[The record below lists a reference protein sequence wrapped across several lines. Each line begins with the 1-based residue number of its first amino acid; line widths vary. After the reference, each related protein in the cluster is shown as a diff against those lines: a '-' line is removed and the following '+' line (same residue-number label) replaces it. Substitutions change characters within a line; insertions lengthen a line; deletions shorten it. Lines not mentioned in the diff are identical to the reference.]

1 MFEIVLK
8 KLKIN
13 PSLEKVANNYYTDK
27 NTVHSYLPVYQK
39 LFGYKNVKNILE
51 IGIQRG
57 GSIKLWGDYFQNAN
71 VFGIDLTDELICL
84 DIKNKKNISL
94 FFGDAYTKNI
104 ADKLGS
110 TQFDVI
116 IDDGSHTLSSM
127 KAAINLYL
135 PKLKEDGIFIIEDLR
150 DVKWFEELKN
160 ILPAEDKKYVKEFDL
175 RKNKN
180 RWDDILFVVDRSQN

>member
-39 LFGYKNVKNILE
+39 LFGHKNVKNILE

-57 GSIKLWGDYFQNAN
+57 GSIKLWSDYFQNAN

-84 DIKNKKNISL
+84 DIKNKKK
-94 FFGDAYTKNI
+94 Y
-104 ADKLGS
+104 
-110 TQFDVI
+110 
-116 IDDGSHTLSSM
+116 
-127 KAAINLYL
+127 
-135 PKLKEDGIFIIEDLR
+135 IFIFWRCLY
-150 DVKWFEELKN
+150 
-160 ILPAEDKKYVKEFDL
+160 KKH
-175 RKNKN
+175 
-180 RWDDILFVVDRSQN
+180 S